1 MRIEKE
7 YAKYNYNPYQ
17 NSKYKFIGGDKEY
30 HFRHN
35 IMMRENIDY
44 LETKNFLGL
53 KSTSTKCVS
62 VPPETTSSPLSSIT
76 SESILELST
85 TDFMYVLNSG

>member
-17 NSKYKFIGGDKEY
+17 NLKYKFIGGDKEY

-44 LETKNFLGL
+44 LEYKNFLGKKIFITNFNL
-53 KSTSTKCVS
+53 TK
-62 VPPETTSSPLSSIT
+62 
-76 SESILELST
+76 
-85 TDFMYVLNSG
+85 